1 MVLDSLGLELHN
13 KATRGQELSTEEET
27 LLKAW
32 YADQDK
38 AENKMLNPFDAENK
52 AASLQEQVET
62 TLAQIITITRQIEK
76 TSAENEML
84 RREIASLRQQLAV
97 TASPS
102 FL

>member
-1 MVLDSLGLELHN
+1 MVLDIVGMQLRD
-13 KATRGQELSTEEET
+13 KATRGQELSAEEET

-38 AENKMLNPFDAENK
+38 AENEMLNPFDAENK
-52 AASLQEQVET
+52 AASLQKQVET
-62 TLAQIITITRQIEK
+62 TLAQIITITRQIEE
-76 TSAENEML
+76 TSAENKLL

-102 FL
+102 L